1 MSLRDHGCGAVGS
14 VEWSVAVLLAL
25 LLIIATGHASVDAQR
40 RRLPPGAAIL
50 GQVVDAHTGRGLDR
64 TILELEGA
72 GMRQRLVTDN
82 RGRFLFSG
90 LPTGE
95 YRVTADRAGYLR
107 GAFGQ
112 RRPSGAAATIALIDG
127 QWVAGA
133 EVAMWRPAVISGSV
147 RDDRND
153 PVVGL
158 TVRAY
163 RRDEQ
168 PGHTTLRE
176 VAHAMTDDTGTYR
189 LSGLVPG
196 AHVIGLSHQRLTLPI
211 VDPAAD
217 TVAATETAEPLLL
230 DISIAPQY
238 YPGADS
244 LAAAVTV
251 RVDAGREMTGI
262 GFMVPVRPPLTI
274 SGRLDPA
281 SVPQET
287 LTSVRMLLTTP
298 RDARVSEAP
307 GHRMLAE
314 TVPNPDGR
322 FEFTMVPPGDYT
334 IEAVIEGG
342 WAHEA
347 VTLTNNDITDI
358 VMAVRPAIE
367 VEGQGRAGLQLHF
380 EPLFEAPG
388 VKEVTARIEAD
399 GHFRTGPTLSP
410 GRYQVRVSGL
420 PQGQVL
426 LRVVSGG
433 TDVADAGLDLSM
445 GFGPTDVAVEL
456 TSRVATLGGTVRGSG
471 AFGDPSATVLL
482 FPDSPAGVSTRRL
495 RSVRVRTNGTFFL
508 PNLLPGR
515 YRIVAIDEADAEG
528 WMAQDRLRSLRTRG
542 MLVDLRDGEAKVV
555 ELRRQRE

>member
-1 MSLRDHGCGAVGS
+1 MTRSLATTA
-14 VEWSVAVLLAL
+14 AVLAILFA
-25 LLIIATGHASVDAQR
+25 ASIDAQR

-50 GQVVDAHTGRGLDR
+50 GQVVDAQTGRGLDR
-64 TILELEGA
+64 AIIELEGA
-72 GMRQRLVTDN
+72 GMRQRLVTDD

-95 YRVTADRAGYLR
+95 YRVSADRAGYLR

-112 RRPSGAAATIALIDG
+112 RRASGAAATIALLDG

-176 VAHAMTDDTGTYR
+176 VAQAVTDDTGSYR
-189 LSGLVPG
+189 LTGLVPG
-196 AHVIGLSHQRLTLPI
+196 DHVVGLSHQRLALP
-211 VDPAAD
+211 VLETPANEEPAAAP
-217 TVAATETAEPLLL
+217 TEPLLL
-230 DISIAPQY
+230 DLSIAPQY

-251 RVDAGREMTGI
+251 TVDAGREMHGI

-274 SGRLDPA
+274 TGRIDPA
-281 SVPQET
+281 SVPPDGMS
-287 LTSVRMLLTTP
+287 SVRMLLTTRMDP
-298 RDARVSEAP
+298 RVSEAP
-307 GHRMLAE
+307 RHRMLAE
-314 TVPNPDGR
+314 TAPEPDGR
-322 FEFTMVPPGDYT
+322 FQFAQVPPGDYT
-334 IEAVIEGG
+334 IEAVLEHG
-342 WAHEA
+342 WAREA
-347 VTLTNNDITDI
+347 VTLSDKDITDVAI
-358 VMAVRPAIE
+358 ALQPALE

-380 EPLFEAPG
+380 EPLFDAPG
-388 VKEVTARIEAD
+388 VKEVTARIDAD
-399 GHFRTGPTLSP
+399 GRFRTGRTLTP
-410 GRYQVRVSGL
+410 GRYQVRVSGI
-420 PQGQVL
+420 PQGQTL
-426 LRVVSGG
+426 LRVTSRG
-433 TDVADAGLDLSM
+433 TDIADEGLDLSM
-445 GFGPTDVAVEL
+445 GYGPTDVAVEL

-471 AFGDPSATVLL
+471 AFGDPTATVLV

-508 PNLLPGR
+508 QNLLPGR
-515 YRIVAIDEADAEG
+515 YRVVAIDEADADG
-528 WMAQDRLRSLRTRG
+528 WMAPDRLRQLRSRG
-542 MLVDLRDGEAKVV
+542 MLIDLRDGDAKVV

>member
-1 MSLRDHGCGAVGS
+1 MTPTLRTTLIAV
-14 VEWSVAVLLAL
+14 VVLIMA
-25 LLIIATGHASVDAQR
+25 AHTSVDAQR

-64 TILELEGA
+64 VIIELEGA
-72 GMRQRLVTDN
+72 GMRQRLVADD

-112 RRPSGAAATIALIDG
+112 RRASGAAATIGLIDG

-133 EVAMWRPAVISGSV
+133 EVALWRPAVISGSV

-163 RRDEQ
+163 RREEQ
-168 PGHTTLRE
+168 PGLTTLRE
-176 VAHAMTDDTGTYR
+176 VALALTDDTGTYR

-196 AHVIGLSHQRLTLPI
+196 AHVVGLSHQRLTLPA
-211 VDPAAD
+211 VEAAPEDVATAAPAD
-217 TVAATETAEPLLL
+217 PLLMDL
-230 DISIAPQY
+230 SIAPQY
-238 YPGADS
+238 YPGAES

-251 RVDAGREMTGI
+251 TVDAGREMTGI

-274 SGRLDPA
+274 TGRVDPA
-281 SVPQET
+281 SVPPDA
-287 LTSVRMLLTTP
+287 LTSVRMVLTTP
-298 RDARVSEAP
+298 MDAGVFEAP
-307 GHRMLAE
+307 RHRMLAE
-314 TVPNPDGR
+314 TVPDPDGR
-322 FEFTMVPPGDYT
+322 FEFTLVPPGRYT
-334 IEAVIEGG
+334 IEAVIQGG
-342 WAHEA
+342 WAREA
-347 VTLTNNDITDI
+347 VALTDKDITDI
-358 VMAVRPAIE
+358 AIAVQPAIE
-367 VEGQGRAGLQLHF
+367 VEGHGRAGLQLHF
-380 EPLFEAPG
+380 EPLFDLPG
-388 VKEVTARIEAD
+388 VKELTARIDAD
-399 GHFRTGPTLSP
+399 GRFRTGPTLSP
-410 GRYQVRVSGL
+410 GRYQVRVSGI
-420 PQGQVL
+420 PQGQTL

-433 TDVADAGLDLSM
+433 TDIADEGLDLSM
-445 GFGPTDVAVEL
+445 GYGPTDLSVEL

-471 AFGDPSATVLL
+471 AFGDPTATVLL
-482 FPDSPAGVSTRRL
+482 FPDSPASVSTRRL

-515 YRIVAIDEADAEG
+515 YRVVAIDEADAEG
-528 WMAQDRLRSLRTRG
+528 WMDQDRLRSLRTRG
-542 MLVDLRDGEAKVV
+542 MLVDLRDGESKVV